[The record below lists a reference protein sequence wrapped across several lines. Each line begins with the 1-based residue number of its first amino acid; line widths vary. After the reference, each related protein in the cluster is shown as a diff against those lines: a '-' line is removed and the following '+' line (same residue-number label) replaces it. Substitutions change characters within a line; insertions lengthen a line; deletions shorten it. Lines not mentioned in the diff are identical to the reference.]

1 MEPTDKEVSVGQLEM
16 RNDEEVL
23 GFPRKLEEPIISV
36 CSWIAPVTSNEVNE
50 VKLLLRISIVLMCP
64 NTD

>member
-23 GFPRKLEEPIISV
+23 GFPRKLEEPITSV
-36 CSWIAPVTSNEVNE
+36 CSWSAPVTSNEVNE